1 MEKIYIGIVL
11 GFVLLA
17 SSCTKNSF
25 ISTGNS
31 QGRFDGTML
40 EYMEAHSY
48 DWDSTVVM
56 IHHAGEEMVALFD
69 GRDENHPEITF
80 WGFTNHS
87 IRRYLLENDIEQVSD
102 LDPEWCKSILLQHVV
117 DKKYFRTDLPKG
129 ILGEYDTQGI
139 GGITLKTLAGTDVC
153 AYTVVK
159 ESGGITENAARPIYM
174 IFKKSGRHFGIA
186 SGDLEQ
192 DNGVVHALEYWFTI
206 GQEEK

>member
-139 GGITLKTLAGTDVC
+139 GGIT
-153 AYTVVK
+153 
-159 ESGGITENAARPIYM
+159 ENAARPIYM